1 VSITTLERSAFIV
14 LLLAAGTMLSLSAFG
29 TGSSGAV
36 SDPADLSVS
45 KSDNPDPVTTDA
57 VLTYAIDVA
66 NAGPDLATNVTLTDD
81 VPGGV
86 EFLTAS
92 ATAGTCARQGGRV
105 VCELGT
111 IASDSTVTATIQVR
125 VKKKKG
131 TMSNSASVTSDVAD
145 PNAANDSDTETTTI
159 GGAPTCRRKTATVPG
174 TPGDD
179 SLVGTEGSDVISAG
193 DGNDQVS
200 AGGGNDLIC
209 LGTGNDVVNAG
220 SGNDFA
226 KGGTGNDTLTGKSG
240 GDTLKGNRGRD
251 GLRGGSGNDLLAG
264 GKGRDRCN
272 GGSGRDT
279 ERGCEP

>member
-1 VSITTLERSAFIV
+1 MSITTLERSAFIV

-29 TGSSGAV
+29 KGSSGAV

-45 KSDNPDPVTTDA
+45 KSDNPDPVTDA

-81 VPGGV
+81 LPGGV

-111 IASDSTVTATIQVR
+111 IASDS
-125 VKKKKG
+125 
-131 TMSNSASVTSDVAD
+131 
-145 PNAANDSDTETTTI
+145 
-159 GGAPTCRRKTATVPG
+159 
-174 TPGDD
+174 
-179 SLVGTEGSDVISAG
+179 
-193 DGNDQVS
+193 
-200 AGGGNDLIC
+200 
-209 LGTGNDVVNAG
+209 
-220 SGNDFA
+220 
-226 KGGTGNDTLTGKSG
+226 TGNDTLTGKSG

-264 GKGRDRCN
+264 GKGRDRCK

-279 ERGCEP
+279 ERGCEA

>member
-1 VSITTLERSAFIV
+1 MSITTLERSAFIV

-29 TGSSGAV
+29 KGSSGAV

-81 VPGGV
+81 LPGGV

-159 GGAPTCRRKTATVPG
+159 GGAATVSAAARG
-174 TPGDD
+174 TTFWRGARAATAATAARVATPSEAASRSRGYAAATGSRAASRRSRASSPAARSGVIERSSAVSST
-179 SLVGTEGSDVISAG
+179 SLIVCSIPSA
-193 DGNDQVS
+193 S
-200 AGGGNDLIC
+200 SRAC
-209 LGTGNDVVNAG
+209 
-220 SGNDFA
+220 S
-226 KGGTGNDTLTGKSG
+226 S
-240 GDTLKGNRGRD
+240 
-251 GLRGGSGNDLLAG
+251 
-264 GKGRDRCN
+264 
-272 GGSGRDT
+272 
-279 ERGCEP
+279 E